1 MARRVVQPGGR
12 AKCAAPFIEGSPA
25 PVIPFPEVTPGQVR
39 ADQCGLTEGSERV
52 SDGTGS
58 RAKVCRA
65 ACVEQCDLR
74 RRLPA
79 RHSNLRTVLAASAR
93 SKRRIYTGLALHHL
107 VDRRLPPCARELNAS
122 LQRRGIEMPA

>member
-25 PVIPFPEVTPGQVR
+25 PVIVFPEVTPGQVR

-79 RHSNLRTVLAASAR
+79 PPFELADGPGCLCSVEKAHLHLARPTSPSGSKASA
-93 SKRRIYTGLALHHL
+93 L
-107 VDRRLPPCARELNAS
+107 C
-122 LQRRGIEMPA
+122 QRT